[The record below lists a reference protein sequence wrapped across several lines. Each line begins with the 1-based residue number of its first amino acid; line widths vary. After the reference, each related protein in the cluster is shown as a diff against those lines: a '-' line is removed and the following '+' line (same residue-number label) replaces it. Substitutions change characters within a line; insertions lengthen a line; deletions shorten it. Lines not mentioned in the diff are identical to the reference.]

1 MFLLINTE
9 RRKDIMQDLETENL
23 NVIDDGRYDPLDH
36 NTRHEC
42 WDKWNYWFSMGH
54 ISNVETSNTLE
65 LYKSI

>member
-9 RRKDIMQDLETENL
+9 RRKDIMQDLKTENL

-42 WDKWNYWFSMGH
+42 
-54 ISNVETSNTLE
+54 
-65 LYKSI
+65 